1 MRRPKDRSLLV
12 PIREGQYR
20 PLTFDC
26 TVRRHHGVS
35 IVLGGEGK
43 GRRARQRAQRCRR
56 VTLIEMIR
64 FLVDATLQRDYPVVQ
79 DAHMLIA

>member
-1 MRRPKDRSLLV
+1 M

-26 TVRRHHGVS
+26 TVSRHHGVR

-43 GRRARQRAQRCRR
+43 GRRARQRAQRCRC

-64 FLVDATLQRDYPVVQ
+64 FLVDVTLQRDYPVVQ